1 MPVSPT
7 LALIDQYQPKFE
19 SQWRRLAQQVDS
31 RLSGAVSVNSNCTGE
46 VNYRDQIKPIDVS
59 SLGTPSQ
66 NRIAAT
72 AISHIE
78 TQKRASYPEKFQA
91 VKHFD
96 EFDEVWLAEQS
107 KPTSQ
112 TFLEFK
118 AGFNRKM
125 DDLIIAAATGT
136 AKTGNNG
143 AVSTDLPTSQVI
155 SVNTGGTGSGMNLA
169 KILDAKQLME
179 ENEVFGQDIDGDEAY
194 LVLNAK
200 ALRGL
205 YDEAF
210 ITSSD
215 YAGELQALYNGE
227 IDQFLGFKFIRTE
240 RLAVATNVRTC
251 FAFVKS
257 GIALDIWQNPKFKLS
272 ERNDFN
278 DAAQLRGTA
287 AAGATR
293 LEEIKVVEIPCDE
306 TES

>member
-72 AISHIE
+72 AISQIE
-78 TQKRASYPEKFQA
+78 TQKRANYPEKFQA

-155 SVNTGGTGSGMNLA
+155 PVNTGGDGSGMNLA

-179 ENEVFGQDIDGDEAY
+179 ENEVFGQDIDGDDAY

-205 YDEAF
+205 YDEAK

-227 IDQFLGFKFIRTE
+227 IDQFLGFNFIRTE
-240 RLAVATNVRTC
+240 RLAVASDVRTC

-293 LEEIKVVEIPCDE
+293 LEEVKVVEIPCDE
-306 TES
+306 S

>member
-31 RLSGAVSVNSNCTGE
+31 RLSGAVSVTTGCTGE
-46 VNYRDQIKPIDVS
+46 VNYRDQIKPIEVS

-72 AISHIE
+72 AISEIE
-78 TQKRASYPEKFQA
+78 TQKRANYPEKFQA

-136 AKTGNNG
+136 SKTGNNG
-143 AVSTDLPTSQVI
+143 AVDTDLPTSQVV
-155 SVNTGGTGSGMNLA
+155 SVDTGGSGSGMNLD
-169 KILDAKQLME
+169 KILNAKQLME

-200 ALRGL
+200 ALRAL
-205 YDEAF
+205 YDEAK

-227 IDQFLGFKFIRTE
+227 IDQFLGFNFIRTE
-240 RLAVATNVRTC
+240 RLAVATNIRTC

-293 LEEIKVVEIPCDE
+293 LEEVKVVEIPCDE
-306 TES
+306 S

>member
-7 LALIDQYQPKFE
+7 LALINQYQPKFE

-46 VNYRDQIKPIDVS
+46 VNYRDQIKPIDVT
-59 SLGTPSQ
+59 SLGGPTA
-66 NRIAAT
+66 NRLAAT
-72 AISHIE
+72 AISEIE
-78 TQKRASYPEKFQA
+78 TQERANYPEKFQA

-143 AVSTDLPTSQVI
+143 SVNTDLPSSQVI
-155 SVNTGGTGSGMNLA
+155 SVDTGGTGSGMNLE

-205 YDEAF
+205 YDEAK

-227 IDQFLGFKFIRTE
+227 IDQFLGFNFIRTE

-272 ERNDFN
+272 ERNDYN

-306 TES
+306 S

>member
-7 LALIDQYQPKFE
+7 LGLIAQYQPKFE

-72 AISHIE
+72 AISEIE
-78 TQKRASYPEKFQA
+78 TQKRANYPEKFQA

-143 AVSTDLPTSQVI
+143 AVSTDLPTGQVI
-155 SVNTGGTGSGMNLA
+155 SVDTGGTGSGMNLA

-179 ENEVFGQDIDGDEAY
+179 ENEVFGQDIDGDDAY

-205 YDEAF
+205 YDEAK

-227 IDQFLGFKFIRTE
+227 IDQFLGFNFVRTE
-240 RLAVATNVRTC
+240 RLAVASNVRTC

-293 LEEIKVVEIPCDE
+293 LEEVKVVEIPCDE
-306 TES
+306 S

>member
-59 SLGTPSQ
+59 SLGGPNS
-66 NRIAAT
+66 NRLAAT
-72 AISHIE
+72 AISEIE
-78 TQKRASYPEKFQA
+78 TQKRANYPEKFQA

-136 AKTGNNG
+136 AKTGDNG
-143 AVSTDLPTSQVI
+143 AVSTDLPTGQVI
-155 SVNTGGTGSGMNLA
+155 SVDIGGTGSGMNLD

-205 YDEAF
+205 YDEAK

-227 IDQFLGFKFIRTE
+227 IDQFLGFNFIRTE
-240 RLAVATNVRTC
+240 RLAVASNVRTC

-272 ERNDFN
+272 ERNDYN

-306 TES
+306 S

>member
-7 LALIDQYQPKFE
+7 LGLIDQYQPKFE

-59 SLGTPSQ
+59 SLGGPNS
-66 NRIAAT
+66 NRLAAT
-72 AISHIE
+72 LISEIE
-78 TQKRASYPEKFQA
+78 TQKRANYPEKFQA

-136 AKTGNNG
+136 AKTGDNG

-155 SVNTGGTGSGMNLA
+155 SVDTGGTGSGMNLS

-179 ENEVFGQDIDGDEAY
+179 ENEVSGQDIDGDEAY

-205 YDEAF
+205 YDEAK

-227 IDQFLGFKFIRTE
+227 IDQFLGFNFIRTE
-240 RLAVATNVRTC
+240 RLAVASNVRTC

-272 ERNDFN
+272 ERNDYN

-293 LEEIKVVEIPCDE
+293 LEEIKVVEIPCN
-306 TES
+306 ES

>member
-31 RLSGAVSVNSNCTGE
+31 RLSGAVSVTTGCTGE
-46 VNYRDQIKPIDVS
+46 VNYRDQIKPIEVS

-72 AISHIE
+72 AISEIQ
-78 TQKRASYPEKFQA
+78 TQKRANYPEKFQA

-136 AKTGNNG
+136 SKTGNNG
-143 AVSTDLPTSQVI
+143 AVDTDLPTSQVV
-155 SVNTGGTGSGMNLA
+155 SVDTGGTGSGMNLD
-169 KILDAKQLME
+169 KILNAKQLME

-200 ALRGL
+200 ALRAL
-205 YDEAF
+205 YDEAK

-227 IDQFLGFKFIRTE
+227 IDQFLGFNFIRTE
-240 RLAVATNVRTC
+240 RLAVASNIRTC

-293 LEEIKVVEIPCDE
+293 LEEVKVVEIPCDE
-306 TES
+306 S

>member
-59 SLGTPSQ
+59 SLGGPNS
-66 NRIAAT
+66 NRLAAT
-72 AISHIE
+72 AISEIE
-78 TQKRASYPEKFQA
+78 TQKRANYPEKFQA

-136 AKTGNNG
+136 AKTGDNG

-155 SVNTGGTGSGMNLA
+155 SVDTGGTGSGMNLS

-179 ENEVFGQDIDGDEAY
+179 ENEVSGQDIDGDEAY

-205 YDEAF
+205 YDEAK

-227 IDQFLGFKFIRTE
+227 IDQFLGFNFIRTE
-240 RLAVATNVRTC
+240 RLAVASNVRTC

-272 ERNDFN
+272 ERNDYN

-293 LEEIKVVEIPCDE
+293 LEEIKVVEIPCN
-306 TES
+306 ES

>member
-7 LALIDQYQPKFE
+7 LGLIDQYQPKFE

-59 SLGTPSQ
+59 SLGGPNS
-66 NRIAAT
+66 NRLAAT
-72 AISHIE
+72 VISEIE
-78 TQKRASYPEKFQA
+78 TQKRANYPEKFQA

-125 DDLIIAAATGT
+125 DDLIITAATGT
-136 AKTGNNG
+136 AKTGDNG

-155 SVNTGGTGSGMNLA
+155 SVDTGGTGSGMNLE

-205 YDEAF
+205 YDEAK

-227 IDQFLGFKFIRTE
+227 IDQFLGFNFIRTE
-240 RLAVATNVRTC
+240 RLAVASNVRTC

-272 ERNDFN
+272 ERNDYN

-293 LEEIKVVEIPCDE
+293 LEEIKVVEIPCN
-306 TES
+306 ES

>member
-72 AISHIE
+72 AISEIE
-78 TQKRASYPEKFQA
+78 TQKRANYPEKFQA

-136 AKTGNNG
+136 SKTGNNG
-143 AVSTDLPTSQVI
+143 AVSTTLPTTQVI
-155 SVNTGGTGSGMNLA
+155 SVDIGGTGSGMNLS

-179 ENEVFGQDIDGDEAY
+179 QNEVFGQDIDGDDAY

-205 YDEAF
+205 YDEAK

-215 YAGELQALYNGE
+215 YAGELQALFNGE
-227 IDQFLGFKFIRTE
+227 IDQFLGFNFIRTE

-306 TES
+306 S

>member
-31 RLSGAVSVNSNCTGE
+31 RLSGAVSVTTGCTGE
-46 VNYRDQIKPIDVS
+46 VNYRDQIKPIEVS

-72 AISHIE
+72 AISEIE
-78 TQKRASYPEKFQA
+78 TQKRANYPEKFQA

-136 AKTGNNG
+136 SKTGNNG
-143 AVSTDLPTSQVI
+143 AVDTDLPTSQVV
-155 SVNTGGTGSGMNLA
+155 SVDTGGTGSGMNLD
-169 KILDAKQLME
+169 KILNAKQLME

-200 ALRGL
+200 ALRAL
-205 YDEAF
+205 YDEAK

-227 IDQFLGFKFIRTE
+227 IDQFLGFNFIRTE
-240 RLAVATNVRTC
+240 RLAVASNIRTC

-293 LEEIKVVEIPCDE
+293 LEEVKVVEIPCDE
-306 TES
+306 S

>member
-72 AISHIE
+72 AISEIE
-78 TQKRASYPEKFQA
+78 TQKRANYPEKFQA

-143 AVSTDLPTSQVI
+143 AVSTTLPTGQVI
-155 SVNTGGTGSGMNLA
+155 SVDTGGSGSGMNLA

-179 ENEVFGQDIDGDEAY
+179 ENEVFGQDIDGDDAY

-205 YDEAF
+205 YDEAK

-227 IDQFLGFKFIRTE
+227 IDQFLGFNFIRTE
-240 RLAVATNVRTC
+240 RLAVASNVRTC

-293 LEEIKVVEIPCDE
+293 LEEVKVVEIPCDE
-306 TES
+306 S

>member
-72 AISHIE
+72 AISEIE

-125 DDLIIAAATGT
+125 DDLIISAATGT

-155 SVNTGGTGSGMNLA
+155 SVDTGGTGSGMNLA

-205 YDEAF
+205 YDEAK

-306 TES
+306 S

>member
-7 LALIDQYQPKFE
+7 LALINQYQPKFE

-59 SLGTPSQ
+59 SLGAPNL
-66 NRIAAT
+66 NRLAAT
-72 AISHIE
+72 AISEIE
-78 TQKRASYPEKFQA
+78 TQKRANYPEKFQA

-96 EFDEVWLAEQS
+96 EFDEIWLAEQS

-136 AKTGNNG
+136 AKTGDNG
-143 AVSTDLPTSQVI
+143 AVSTDLPTGQVI
-155 SVNTGGTGSGMNLA
+155 SVDTGGTGSGMNLE

-205 YDEAF
+205 YDEAK

-227 IDQFLGFKFIRTE
+227 IDQFLGFNFIRTE
-240 RLAVATNVRTC
+240 RLAVASDVRTC

-272 ERNDFN
+272 ERNDYN

-306 TES
+306 S

>member
-7 LALIDQYQPKFE
+7 LGLIDQYQPKFE

-72 AISHIE
+72 AISEIE
-78 TQKRASYPEKFQA
+78 TQKRANYPEKFQA

-143 AVSTDLPTSQVI
+143 AVSTDLPTGQVI
-155 SVNTGGTGSGMNLA
+155 SVDTGGTGSGMNLA

-179 ENEVFGQDIDGDEAY
+179 ENEVFGQDIDGDDAY

-205 YDEAF
+205 YDEAK

-227 IDQFLGFKFIRTE
+227 IDQFLGFNFIRTE
-240 RLAVATNVRTC
+240 RLDVNANVRTC

-293 LEEIKVVEIPCDE
+293 LEEVKVVEIPCDE
-306 TES
+306 S

>member
-72 AISHIE
+72 AISEIE
-78 TQKRASYPEKFQA
+78 TQKRANYPEKFQA

-136 AKTGNNG
+136 SKTGNNG
-143 AVSTDLPTSQVI
+143 AVSTTLPTTQVI
-155 SVNTGGTGSGMNLA
+155 SVDTGGTGSGMNLS

-179 ENEVFGQDIDGDEAY
+179 QNEVFGQDIDGDDAY

-205 YDEAF
+205 YDEAK

-215 YAGELQALYNGE
+215 YAGELQALFNGE
-227 IDQFLGFKFIRTE
+227 IDQFLGFNFIRTE

-306 TES
+306 S

>member
-7 LALIDQYQPKFE
+7 LGLIDQYQPKFE

-59 SLGTPSQ
+59 SLGGPNS
-66 NRIAAT
+66 NRLAAT
-72 AISHIE
+72 AISQIE
-78 TQKRASYPEKFQA
+78 TQKRANYPEKFQA

-96 EFDEVWLAEQS
+96 EFDEIWLAEQS

-125 DDLIIAAATGT
+125 DDLIITAATGT
-136 AKTGNNG
+136 AKTGDNG

-155 SVNTGGTGSGMNLA
+155 SVDTGGTGSGMNLE

-205 YDEAF
+205 YDEAK

-227 IDQFLGFKFIRTE
+227 IDQFLGFNFIRTE

-272 ERNDFN
+272 ERNDYN

-293 LEEIKVVEIPCDE
+293 LEEIKVVEIPCN
-306 TES
+306 ES

>member
-1 MPVSPT
+1 
-7 LALIDQYQPKFE
+7 
-19 SQWRRLAQQVDS
+19 
-31 RLSGAVSVNSNCTGE
+31 
-46 VNYRDQIKPIDVS
+46 
-59 SLGTPSQ
+59 
-66 NRIAAT
+66 
-72 AISHIE
+72 
-78 TQKRASYPEKFQA
+78 
-91 VKHFD
+91 
-96 EFDEVWLAEQS
+96 
-107 KPTSQ
+107 
-112 TFLEFK
+112 
-118 AGFNRKM
+118 M

-136 AKTGNNG
+136 AKTGDNG

-155 SVNTGGTGSGMNLA
+155 SVDTGGTGSGMNLS

-179 ENEVFGQDIDGDEAY
+179 ENVVSGQDIDGDEAY

-205 YDEAF
+205 YDEAK

-227 IDQFLGFKFIRTE
+227 IDQFLGFNFIRTE
-240 RLAVATNVRTC
+240 RLAVASNVRTC

-293 LEEIKVVEIPCDE
+293 LEEVKVVEIPCN
-306 TES
+306 ES

>member
-72 AISHIE
+72 AISEIE
-78 TQKRASYPEKFQA
+78 TQKRANYPEKFQA

-143 AVSTDLPTSQVI
+143 AVSTDLPTGQVI
-155 SVNTGGTGSGMNLA
+155 SVDTGGTGSGMNLA

-179 ENEVFGQDIDGDEAY
+179 ENEVFGQDIDGDDAY

-205 YDEAF
+205 YDEAK

-227 IDQFLGFKFIRTE
+227 IDQFLGFNFVRTE
-240 RLAVATNVRTC
+240 RLAVASNVRTC

-293 LEEIKVVEIPCDE
+293 LEEVKVVEIPCDE
-306 TES
+306 S

>member
-31 RLSGAVSVNSNCTGE
+31 RLSGAVSVTTGCTGE
-46 VNYRDQIKPIDVS
+46 VNYRDQIKPIEVS

-72 AISHIE
+72 AISEIQ
-78 TQKRASYPEKFQA
+78 TQKRANYPEKFQA

-136 AKTGNNG
+136 SKTGNNG
-143 AVSTDLPTSQVI
+143 AVDTDLPTSQVVP
-155 SVNTGGTGSGMNLA
+155 VNTGGDGSGMNLD
-169 KILDAKQLME
+169 KILNAKQLME

-200 ALRGL
+200 ALRAL
-205 YDEAF
+205 YDEAK

-227 IDQFLGFKFIRTE
+227 IDQFLGFNFIRTE
-240 RLAVATNVRTC
+240 RLAVASNIRTC

-293 LEEIKVVEIPCDE
+293 LEEVKVVEIPCDE
-306 TES
+306 S

>member
-7 LALIDQYQPKFE
+7 LALINQYQPKFE

-59 SLGTPSQ
+59 SLGGPNS
-66 NRIAAT
+66 NRLAAT
-72 AISHIE
+72 AISEIE
-78 TQKRASYPEKFQA
+78 TQKRANYPEKFQA

-96 EFDEVWLAEQS
+96 EFDEIWLAEQS

-136 AKTGNNG
+136 AKTGDNG
-143 AVSTDLPTSQVI
+143 AVSTDLPTGQVI
-155 SVNTGGTGSGMNLA
+155 SVDTGGTGSGMNLE

-205 YDEAF
+205 YDEAK

-227 IDQFLGFKFIRTE
+227 IDQFLGFNFIRTE
-240 RLAVATNVRTC
+240 RLAVASNVRTC

-272 ERNDFN
+272 ERNDYN

-306 TES
+306 S

>member
-31 RLSGAVSVNSNCTGE
+31 RLSGAVSVTTGCTGE

-72 AISHIE
+72 AISVIE
-78 TQKRASYPEKFQA
+78 TQKRANYPEKFQA

-136 AKTGNNG
+136 SKTGNNG
-143 AVSTDLPTSQVI
+143 AVDTDLPTSQVV
-155 SVNTGGTGSGMNLA
+155 SVDTGGTGSGMNLA

-200 ALRGL
+200 ALRAL
-205 YDEAF
+205 YDEAK

-227 IDQFLGFKFIRTE
+227 IDQFLGFNFIRTE
-240 RLAVATNVRTC
+240 RLAVATNIRTC

-293 LEEIKVVEIPCDE
+293 LEEVKVVEIPCDE
-306 TES
+306 S

>member
-72 AISHIE
+72 AISEIE
-78 TQKRASYPEKFQA
+78 TQKRANYPEKFQA

-155 SVNTGGTGSGMNLA
+155 PVNTGGAGSGMNLA

-179 ENEVFGQDIDGDEAY
+179 ENEVFGQDIDGDDAY

-205 YDEAF
+205 YDEAK

-227 IDQFLGFKFIRTE
+227 IDQFLGFNFVRTE
-240 RLAVATNVRTC
+240 RLAVASNVRTC

-293 LEEIKVVEIPCDE
+293 LEEVKVVEIPCDE
-306 TES
+306 S

>member
-59 SLGTPSQ
+59 SLGGPTA

-72 AISHIE
+72 AISEIE
-78 TQKRASYPEKFQA
+78 TQKRANYPEKFQA

-136 AKTGNNG
+136 AKTGDNG
-143 AVSTDLPTSQVI
+143 AVSTDLPTGQVI
-155 SVNTGGTGSGMNLA
+155 SVDTGGTGSGMNLD

-205 YDEAF
+205 YDEAK

-227 IDQFLGFKFIRTE
+227 IDQFLGFNFIRTE
-240 RLAVATNVRTC
+240 RLAVASNVRTC

-272 ERNDFN
+272 ERNDYN

-306 TES
+306 S

>member
-31 RLSGAVSVNSNCTGE
+31 RLSGAVSVTTGCTGE
-46 VNYRDQIKPIDVS
+46 VNYRDQIKPIEVS

-72 AISHIE
+72 AISEIQ
-78 TQKRASYPEKFQA
+78 TQKRANYPEKFQA

-125 DDLIIAAATGT
+125 DDLIIAAATAT
-136 AKTGNNG
+136 SKTGNNG
-143 AVSTDLPTSQVI
+143 AVDTDLPTSQVV
-155 SVNTGGTGSGMNLA
+155 SVDTGGTGSGMNLD
-169 KILDAKQLME
+169 KILNAKQLME

-200 ALRGL
+200 ALRAL
-205 YDEAF
+205 YDEAK

-227 IDQFLGFKFIRTE
+227 IDQFLGFNFIRTE
-240 RLAVATNVRTC
+240 RLAVASNIRTC

-293 LEEIKVVEIPCDE
+293 LEEVKVVEIPCDE
-306 TES
+306 S

>member
-72 AISHIE
+72 AISEIE
-78 TQKRASYPEKFQA
+78 TQKRANYPEKFQA

-143 AVSTDLPTSQVI
+143 AVSTDLPTTQVI
-155 SVNTGGTGSGMNLA
+155 SVDTGGTGSGMNLA

-205 YDEAF
+205 YDEAK

-227 IDQFLGFKFIRTE
+227 IDQFLGFNFIRTE

-293 LEEIKVVEIPCDE
+293 LEEVKVVEIPCDE
-306 TES
+306 S

>member
-59 SLGTPSQ
+59 SLGGPNS
-66 NRIAAT
+66 NRLAAT
-72 AISHIE
+72 AISEIE
-78 TQKRASYPEKFQA
+78 TQKRANYPEKFQA

-136 AKTGNNG
+136 AKTGDNG
-143 AVSTDLPTSQVI
+143 AVSTDLPTGQVI
-155 SVNTGGTGSGMNLA
+155 SVDTGGTGSGMNLE

-205 YDEAF
+205 YDEAK

-227 IDQFLGFKFIRTE
+227 IDQFLGFNFIRTE

-272 ERNDFN
+272 ERNDYN

-306 TES
+306 S

>member
-72 AISHIE
+72 AISEIE
-78 TQKRASYPEKFQA
+78 TQKRANYPEKFQA

-143 AVSTDLPTSQVI
+143 AVSTDLPTGQVI
-155 SVNTGGTGSGMNLA
+155 SVDTGGTGSGMNLA

-179 ENEVFGQDIDGDEAY
+179 ENEVFGQDIDGDDAY

-205 YDEAF
+205 YDEAK

-227 IDQFLGFKFIRTE
+227 IDQFLGFNFIRTE
-240 RLAVATNVRTC
+240 RLAVASNVRTC

-293 LEEIKVVEIPCDE
+293 LEEVKVVEIPCDE
-306 TES
+306 S

>member
-59 SLGTPSQ
+59 SLGGPNS
-66 NRIAAT
+66 NRLAAT
-72 AISHIE
+72 AISEIE
-78 TQKRASYPEKFQA
+78 TQKRANYPEKFQA

-136 AKTGNNG
+136 AKTGDNG
-143 AVSTDLPTSQVI
+143 AVSTDLPTGQVI
-155 SVNTGGTGSGMNLA
+155 SVDTGGTGSGMNLD

-205 YDEAF
+205 YDEAK

-227 IDQFLGFKFIRTE
+227 IDQFLGFNFIRTE
-240 RLAVATNVRTC
+240 RLAVASNVRTC

-272 ERNDFN
+272 ERNDYN

-306 TES
+306 S

>member
-72 AISHIE
+72 AISEIE
-78 TQKRASYPEKFQA
+78 TQKRANYPEKFQA

-155 SVNTGGTGSGMNLA
+155 PVNTGGDGSGMNLA

-179 ENEVFGQDIDGDEAY
+179 ENEVFGQDIDGDDAY

-205 YDEAF
+205 YDEAK

-227 IDQFLGFKFIRTE
+227 IDQFLGFNFVRTE
-240 RLAVATNVRTC
+240 RLAVASNVRTC

-293 LEEIKVVEIPCDE
+293 LEEVKVVEIPCDE
-306 TES
+306 S

>member
-72 AISHIE
+72 AISEIE
-78 TQKRASYPEKFQA
+78 TQKRANYPEKFQA

-143 AVSTDLPTSQVI
+143 AVSTDLPTGQVI
-155 SVNTGGTGSGMNLA
+155 SVDTGGTGSGMNLA

-205 YDEAF
+205 YDEAK

-227 IDQFLGFKFIRTE
+227 IDQFLGFNFIRTE

-293 LEEIKVVEIPCDE
+293 LEEVKVVEIPCDE
-306 TES
+306 S

>member
-59 SLGTPSQ
+59 SLGGPNS
-66 NRIAAT
+66 NRLAAT
-72 AISHIE
+72 AISEIE
-78 TQKRASYPEKFQA
+78 TQKRANYPEKFQA

-136 AKTGNNG
+136 SKTGDNG
-143 AVSTDLPTSQVI
+143 AVSTDLPTGQVI
-155 SVNTGGTGSGMNLA
+155 SVDTGGDGSGMNLE

-205 YDEAF
+205 YDEAK

-227 IDQFLGFKFIRTE
+227 IDQFLGFNFIRTE
-240 RLAVATNVRTC
+240 RLAVASNVRTC

-272 ERNDFN
+272 ERNDYN

-306 TES
+306 S

>member
-59 SLGTPSQ
+59 SLGGPNS
-66 NRIAAT
+66 NRLAAT
-72 AISHIE
+72 AISEIE
-78 TQKRASYPEKFQA
+78 TQKRANYPEKFQA

-136 AKTGNNG
+136 AKTGDNG

-155 SVNTGGTGSGMNLA
+155 SVSTGGQDSGMNLA

-194 LVLNAK
+194 LVLNSK

-240 RLAVATNVRTC
+240 RLAVASNVRTC

-272 ERNDFN
+272 ERNDYN

-306 TES
+306 S

>member
-31 RLSGAVSVNSNCTGE
+31 RLSGAVSVTTGCTGE
-46 VNYRDQIKPIDVS
+46 VNYRDQIKPIEVS

-72 AISHIE
+72 AISEIE
-78 TQKRASYPEKFQA
+78 TQKRANYPEKFQA

-136 AKTGNNG
+136 SKTGNNG
-143 AVSTDLPTSQVI
+143 AVDTDLPTSQVV
-155 SVNTGGTGSGMNLA
+155 SVDTGGTGSGMNLD
-169 KILDAKQLME
+169 KILNAKQLME

-200 ALRGL
+200 ALRAL
-205 YDEAF
+205 YDEAK

-227 IDQFLGFKFIRTE
+227 IDQFLGFNFIRTE
-240 RLAVATNVRTC
+240 RLAVATNIRTC

-293 LEEIKVVEIPCDE
+293 LEEVKVVEIPCDE
-306 TES
+306 S

>member
-31 RLSGAVSVNSNCTGE
+31 RLSGAVSVNSGCTGE
-46 VNYRDQIKPIDVS
+46 VNYRDQIKPIDVT
-59 SLGTPSQ
+59 SLGGPNA
-66 NRIAAT
+66 NRLAAT
-72 AISHIE
+72 AISEIE
-78 TQKRASYPEKFQA
+78 THKRANYPEKFQA

-96 EFDEVWLAEQS
+96 EFDEVWLADQS

-136 AKTGNNG
+136 AKTGDNG
-143 AVSTDLPTSQVI
+143 AVSTTLPTSQVI
-155 SVNTGGTGSGMNLA
+155 GVDDGGSGSGMNLT
-169 KILDAKQLME
+169 KILNAKQLME
-179 ENEVFGQDIDGDEAY
+179 ENEVSGQDIDGDEAY

-205 YDEAF
+205 YDEAK

-227 IDQFLGFKFIRTE
+227 IDQFLGFNFIRTE
-240 RLAVATNVRTC
+240 RLAVASNVRTC

-272 ERNDFN
+272 ERNDYN

-306 TES
+306 S

>member
-7 LALIDQYQPKFE
+7 LGLIDQYQPKFE

-59 SLGTPSQ
+59 SLGGPTA

-72 AISHIE
+72 AISEIA
-78 TQKRASYPEKFQA
+78 TQKRANYPEKFQA

-143 AVSTDLPTSQVI
+143 ATDTDLPTSQVI
-155 SVNTGGTGSGMNLA
+155 SVNTGGSGSGMNLA

-179 ENEVFGQDIDGDEAY
+179 ENEVFGQDIDGDDAY
-194 LVLNAK
+194 LVLNSK

-240 RLAVATNVRTC
+240 RLDVNANVRTC

-293 LEEIKVVEIPCDE
+293 LEEVKVVEIPCDE
-306 TES
+306 S

>member
-72 AISHIE
+72 AISEIE
-78 TQKRASYPEKFQA
+78 TQKRANYPEKFQA

-143 AVSTDLPTSQVI
+143 AVSTDLPTGQVI
-155 SVNTGGTGSGMNLA
+155 SVDTGGTGSGMNLA

-205 YDEAF
+205 YDEAK

-227 IDQFLGFKFIRTE
+227 IDQFLGFNFIRTE
-240 RLAVATNVRTC
+240 RLAVASNVRTC

-293 LEEIKVVEIPCDE
+293 LEEVKVVEIPCDE
-306 TES
+306 S

>member
-31 RLSGAVSVNSNCTGE
+31 RLSGAVSVTTGCTGE
-46 VNYRDQIKPIDVS
+46 VNYRDQIKPIEVS

-72 AISHIE
+72 AISEIE
-78 TQKRASYPEKFQA
+78 TQKRANYPEKFQA

-136 AKTGNNG
+136 SKTGNNG
-143 AVSTDLPTSQVI
+143 AVDTDLPTSQVVP
-155 SVNTGGTGSGMNLA
+155 VNTGGDGSGMNLD
-169 KILDAKQLME
+169 KILNAKQLME

-200 ALRGL
+200 ALRAL
-205 YDEAF
+205 YDEAK

-227 IDQFLGFKFIRTE
+227 IDQFLGFNFIRTE
-240 RLAVATNVRTC
+240 RLAVATNIRTC

-293 LEEIKVVEIPCDE
+293 LEEVKVVEIPCDE
-306 TES
+306 S